1 MSNDLKLT
9 VYFSCPHCATIY
21 TASQQEQPGR
31 HPGSFLCRVCAAPA
45 HEWRGLYNFTD
56 WKPATTTT
64 RRKRSPRRAPA
75 SVS

>member
-1 MSNDLKLT
+1 MSNDFKLI

-31 HPGSFLCRVCAAPA
+31 HPGYFRCRMCATPV
-45 HEWRGLYNFTD
+45 HEWAGLYNFTD
-56 WKPATTTT
+56 WQLTIP